1 MDRAA
6 ILEELATKLSCVS
19 LGRPVRVAIDGRTA
33 SGKTTLADEIA
44 LLLRSKG
51 CPAIRTSIDGFHR
64 PKAERY
70 ARGRHSAEGYYYD
83 ARDLAAVRTLLLAPL
98 GPKGDRLYR
107 TQSFDLE
114 NDVPVE
120 QEPQL
125 APADA
130 ILVVDGTFLQRPE
143 LRDGWDVTIFVKTS
157 ERTSEHRGV
166 TRDASRLGGGDVAR
180 QLYAERYRPAFDLY
194 ERLCAPEKNA
204 DVLLVNEDLQRP
216 QIHIRQDARWLEALD
231 PSAALGTR
239 QTPPLRQLT
248 G

>member
-1 MDRAA
+1 MTVDRAA
-6 ILEELATKLSCVS
+6 VLGELATKLSGIS
-19 LGRPVRVAIDGRTA
+19 LARPVRVAIDGRTA

-44 LLLRSKG
+44 SLIRSKG
-51 CPAIRTSIDGFHR
+51 YPVIRTSIDGFHR

-70 ARGRHSAEGYYYD
+70 ARGRYSPEGYYYD

-98 GPKGDRLYR
+98 GPEGDRLYR

-157 ERTSEHRGV
+157 ERISEHRGV
-166 TRDASRLGGGDVAR
+166 TRDAGRLGGEDVAR

-204 DVLLVNEDLQRP
+204 DVLLVNEDFQRP
-216 QIHIRQDARWLEALD
+216 QIHIRQDARLAG
-231 PSAALGTR
+231 ST
-239 QTPPLRQLT
+239 
-248 G
+248 